1 LNSDATPQSAAG
13 SCREGVIWIRIGA
26 ILAAL
31 SVMFGAFAAHSLNE
45 RLPKQYA
52 EQTRVVAGQEVPA
65 AVKYLQDFKTGA
77 EYQMFHSLAILVVG
91 GLMLHF
97 RSKGLRLA
105 ACFFLAGIILFSGSL
120 YVLVLSGI
128 RGLGAIT
135 PFGGVSFLLGWGAL
149 VLSLPALPKETTAD
163 TSSSTK

>member
-1 LNSDATPQSAAG
+1 MNSDVLPPSPPG
-13 SCREGVIWIRIGA
+13 FYREGVIWIRIGA

-45 RLPKQYA
+45 KLPKQYA

-77 EYQMFHSLAILVVG
+77 EYQMFHALAILAVG
-91 GLMLHF
+91 ILMLRF
-97 RSKGLRLA
+97 RSKGLRFA
-105 ACFFLAGIILFSGSL
+105 ACLFLAGIILFSGSL

-149 VLSLPALPKETTAD
+149 ALSLPALPKETTAD
-163 TSSSTK
+163 PSSLTK